1 MKCDCKENA
10 FRDALQ
16 NLADEV
22 TAVIAVTD
30 KGEHVIASNCDRV
43 YRALCDAK
51 DVLAAAQRSAAEP
64 ARRGRKRGKR
74 PAVINVKRMPTLE
87 ELLDFAHK
95 RLKFFDDAY
104 TREWHRLMSE
114 EHQWK
119 NMKGMPIKNWPA
131 YFAKWRANR
140 AMIEKARD
148 PDRIPDAR
156 KNARGRLSNHVD
168 ISKEERDDLLGKCG
182 F

>member
-1 MKCDCKENA
+1 MKSDCKENA

-51 DVLAAAQRSAAEP
+51 DALAAAQRSAAANGGETN
-64 ARRGRKRGKR
+64 GSG
-74 PAVINVKRMPTLE
+74 PAVINVKRPPTLE
-87 ELLDFAHK
+87 ELLDYAHK
-95 RLKFFDDAY
+95 RLGFFDDAF
-104 TREWHRLMSE
+104 TREWHRVMSE
-114 EHQWK
+114 EYQWRGK
-119 NMKGMPIKNWPA
+119 DGKKIKNWPGV
-131 YFAKWRANR
+131 FHSWRENR
-140 AMIEKARD
+140 AAIEKFRD
-148 PDRIPDAR
+148 PDRISDAR

>member
-1 MKCDCKENA
+1 MKSDCKENA

-51 DVLAAAQRSAAEP
+51 DALAAAQRSAAAPEP
-64 ARRGRKRGKR
+64 GGERLPG
-74 PAVINVKRMPTLE
+74 VIDFKSPPSL
-87 ELLDFAHK
+87 ELLLAYAH
-95 RLKFFDDAY
+95 RRARFHDDDY
-104 TREWHRLMSE
+104 TREWHRIMSE
-114 EHQWK
+114 EF
-119 NMKGMPIKNWPA
+119 G
-131 YFAKWRANR
+131 WRDPKTGEALKHWGVLFRIWRKNR
-140 AMIEKARD
+140 AMIEKVRD

-156 KNARGRLSNHVD
+156 NRVRGQLSNHLETP
-168 ISKEERDDLLGKCG
+168 KEVRDELLRKCG